1 VIATAAASTPDTTV
15 LAAFAVGVLSFVSP
29 CVLPLVPGYLSAI
42 SGVSIAEIR
51 SGERRTWRLL
61 LPSIIFCLS
70 FTLMFVI
77 LGMAA
82 TKLGSSL
89 ISHRETINNIAG
101 WLIIIMGCFFLL
113 APVLPFLNKEW
124 RPDGLIRRAGT
135 GGPIIA
141 GLAFAVAWTP
151 CAGPTLASILG
162 IASTSSTVYHGGILL
177 AFYSAGLAIPFLLCA
192 LAFDRLTTTFAWI
205 RTHYLLITAVGGALL
220 IVTGVMLLTG
230 EFAHLNVEA
239 QKGLDALGLDFFK
252 NV

>member
-1 VIATAAASTPDTTV
+1 MIATAAATPDTTV

-51 SGERRTWRLL
+51 TGERRTWRLL

-70 FTLMFVI
+70 FTVMFVI

-89 ISHRETINNIAG
+89 VAHRVTINNIAG
-101 WLIIIMGCFFLL
+101 WLIIAMGCFFLL

-162 IASTSSTVYHGGILL
+162 IASTSATVYHGGVLL

-205 RTHYLLITAVGGALL
+205 RNHYLFITAIGGVLL

>member
-1 VIATAAASTPDTTV
+1 MFAVASAPDTTV

-51 SGERRTWRLL
+51 TGERRTWRLL
-61 LPSIIFCLS
+61 LPSIIFCAS
-70 FTLMFVI
+70 FTIMFVL

-89 ISHRETINNIAG
+89 IAHRETINTIAG
-101 WLIIIMGCFFLL
+101 WLIITMGVFFLL
-113 APVLPFLNKEW
+113 TPVLPFLNKEW
-124 RPDGLIRRAGT
+124 RPEGLILRAGT

-162 IASTSSTVYHGGILL
+162 VASTSSTVYHGGILL
-177 AFYSAGLAIPFLLCA
+177 LFYSAGLAIPFLLCA
-192 LAFDRLTTTFAWI
+192 LAFDKLTTTFAWI
-205 RTHYLLITAVGGALL
+205 RNNYLIVTAVGGVFL
-220 IVTGVMLLTG
+220 IATGVMLLTG
-230 EFAHLNVEA
+230 EFAQLNVDA
-239 QKGLDALGLDFFK
+239 QKALDSLGLDFFK
-252 NV
+252 NI

>member
-1 VIATAAASTPDTTV
+1 MLAVAAAPDTTV
-15 LAAFAVGVLSFVSP
+15 LAAFAVGTLSFVSP

-42 SGVSIAEIR
+42 SGVSVAEIR
-51 SGERRTWRLL
+51 TGERRTWKLL
-61 LPSIIFCLS
+61 LPSLIFCAS
-70 FTLMFVI
+70 FTIMFVV

-89 ISHRETINNIAG
+89 TAHRATINDVAG
-101 WLIIIMGCFFLL
+101 WLIIAMGGFFLL
-113 APVLPFLNKEW
+113 APVLPFLNREW

-135 GGPIIA
+135 GGPVIA

-162 IASTSSTVYHGGILL
+162 IASTSSTVYRGGVLL
-177 AFYSAGLAIPFLLCA
+177 GFYSAGLAIPFLLCA
-192 LAFDRLTTTFAWI
+192 LAFDRATTAFAWI
-205 RTHYLLITAVGGALL
+205 RNHYLAVTAIGGALL
-220 IVTGVMLLTG
+220 VGTGVLLLTG